1 MKTKAWLKA
10 FRLRTL
16 PLAISVILAG
26 TAISI
31 FKNTDMVCNDCPAET
46 YQKSVWEFPKL
57 SIFLLTLLTTLFLQ
71 ILSNLANDYGDFL
84 KGTDNEDRVGPTR
97 ALQGGIIS
105 KKEMFNAIV
114 LFAILSFISGIT
126 LLYFSFDYDQMKTIL
141 SFIGIGILC
150 IAGAIKYTMGK
161 GAYGY
166 KALGDVAVFIFF
178 GGVGVLGT
186 QYLQT
191 GELNSAGIYI
201 AIAFGFWSTAVLN
214 LNNMRDVDNDVT
226 HKKFTL
232 AYYFGFTKSKIYQL
246 KLVILP
252 YIFTYLTAL
261 QYMDSIKACLVLALL
276 PLSLKMI
283 YSIFKTTDRKD
294 FDKFLKIQAILTLL
308 NSIVLFSCIYLL
320 HE

>member
-16 PLAISVILAG
+16 PLAISVIVAG

-31 FKNTDMVCNDCPAET
+31 FKKTDVVCDDCPAEI
-46 YQKSVWEFPKL
+46 YHNALWQLPKI

-97 ALQGGIIS
+97 ALQAGIIR

-114 LFAILSFISGIT
+114 LFALLSFISGIT
-126 LLYFSFDYDQMKTIL
+126 LLYFSFDTNQMKTIL
-141 SFIGIGILC
+141 SFIGLGILC

-191 GELNSAGIYI
+191 GELNLSGIYI

-214 LNNMRDVDNDVT
+214 LNNMRDVENDIV

-232 AYYFGFTKSKIYQL
+232 AYYFGLGKSKIYQL

-252 YIFTYLTAL
+252 YIFTYLSAL
-261 QYMDSIKACLVLALL
+261 QYMNSLKACLVLLLL
-276 PLSLKMI
+276 PFSVIMV
-283 YSIFKTTDRKD
+283 YAIFKITDRKD
-294 FDKFLKIQAILTLL
+294 FDKFLKIQAILTLF
-308 NSIVLFSCIYLL
+308 NSIVLFTCLYLL